1 MAREIISIQY
11 EWRSCSLSRGII
23 YSVFYE
29 IVATIISIWK
39 RAKWPAESITRP
51 ARDSSVNAVVDQG
64 AEAGAAALA
73 A

>member
-1 MAREIISIQY
+1 MAIVQFVAWHY
-11 EWRSCSLSRGII
+11 LFC
-23 YSVFYE
+23 FYE

-51 ARDSSVNAVVDQG
+51 ARDSSVDAVVDQG